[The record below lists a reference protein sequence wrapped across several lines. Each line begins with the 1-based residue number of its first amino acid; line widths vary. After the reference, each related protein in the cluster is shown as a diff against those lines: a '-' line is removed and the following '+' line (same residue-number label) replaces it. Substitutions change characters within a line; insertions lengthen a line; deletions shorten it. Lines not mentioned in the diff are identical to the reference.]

1 MKDNKFVNAMRSLA
15 LQAIMAAKQGH
26 TGMAMSAAPIN
37 YAIYTKD
44 MHIVAEDPKWINRDR
59 FVLSAGHGSMSLY
72 SVLHFAGLISLEEIK
87 KHRQG
92 STITPGHPEYGPKNF
107 VDATTGPLGQGIA
120 NGVGMAIAEKYIENQ
135 FPQLPGIINHN
146 TFVVCGDGDLQEGIS
161 YESMS
166 IAGKLG
172 LNKLII
178 LHDSNSYQL
187 DSAVSE
193 VNTED
198 IRKRVL
204 SMKWDY
210 RTTSNDPEQIHA
222 AVLRAKKSMKPSFI
236 EVKTIIGEGTTHQAD
251 NSAHGCAVNEKEIAN
266 ADKYFDMNYDNWNF
280 PKEIYYHFGQKVL
293 NRGRIAYKKWNAKL
307 DEFKATE
314 PEAVKRLLGWFE
326 RDFSDFSN
334 ILNTDNIAHDKATR
348 DYTKNFFDQLN
359 AAKAKEVITL
369 SADLAGSTK
378 VKIGSDS
385 FNQDNTKSHVNLGI
399 REFAIAGIQ
408 NGVMLHGGLFPVAS
422 TFLVFADYMKS
433 AIRIGAL
440 NNLPSTYIF
449 SHDTYMVGADGPTHQ
464 PYDQIPMLRA
474 IANVVIFR
482 PADEVEEKQAFIEAV
497 KSKGETHVIVTC
509 RQPIPSSYN
518 TNAKGTK
525 RGGYIVKNVENADFT
540 IVANGSD
547 LELAHELA
555 KSFKDYKIKVVSVP
569 SLKTFLKQDGE
580 YISKTISSSKGVIAI
595 ECSSDYM
602 WYKLGLYN
610 KNGFMHQGAFTFGES
625 KDGLEIYREAGFEV
639 EHLITRIKNELL

>member
-37 YAIYTKD
+37 YAIYSKD

-72 SVLHFAGLISLEEIK
+72 SVLHFAGLISLDEIK

-92 STITPGHPEYGPKNF
+92 SLITPGHPEYGNKNF
-107 VDATTGPLGQGIA
+107 IDATTGPLGQGIA
-120 NGVGMAIAEKYIENQ
+120 NGVGMAIAEKYLEKQ
-135 FPQLPGIINHN
+135 FPELPGIINHN

-161 YESMS
+161 YESMN
-166 IAGKLG
+166 IAGKLK
-172 LNKLII
+172 LNKLIV

-193 VNTED
+193 VNIEN

-204 SMKWDY
+204 AMNWDY
-210 RTTSNDPEQIHA
+210 RTTSNDPDEIHI

-251 NSAHGCAVNEKEIAN
+251 NSAHGCAVNDKEIEN
-266 ADKYFDMNYDNWNF
+266 ADKYFNMNYDNWNF

-293 NRGRIAYKKWNAKL
+293 NKGRIAYKKWNDKL
-307 DEFKATE
+307 ENFKITE
-314 PEAVKRLLGWFE
+314 PEATKRLLGWFE
-326 RDFSDFSN
+326 RDFSDFNKVLSTSN
-334 ILNTDNIAHDKATR
+334 IPTNKATR
-348 DYTKNFFDQLN
+348 DYTKIFFDQLYDAN
-359 AAKAKEVITL
+359 AKEIITL
-369 SADLAGSTK
+369 SADLSGSTK

-385 FNQDNTKSHVNLGI
+385 FNQDNNKSHINLGI

-408 NGVMLHGGLFPVAS
+408 NGVMLHGGLFPIAS

-440 NNLPSTYIF
+440 NKLPSTYIF
-449 SHDTYMVGADGPTHQ
+449 SHDTYLVGADGPTHQ

-474 IANVVIFR
+474 IENVVLFR
-482 PADEVEEKQAFIEAV
+482 PADEIEEKQAFIEAV
-497 KSKGETHVIVTC
+497 ESKKDTHIIITC
-509 RQPIPSSYN
+509 RQALPSKYN
-518 TNAKGTK
+518 TSSEGTK
-525 RGGYIVKNVENADFT
+525 HGGYIVKEVNNADLT
-540 IVANGSD
+540 IVANGSE
-547 LELAHELA
+547 LELAHEIA
-555 KSFKDYKIKVVSVP
+555 NSFTEYKIKIVSVP
-569 SLKTFLKQDGE
+569 SLKTFLEQDSE
-580 YISKTISSSKGVIAI
+580 YISKTIASSKGVIAL

-602 WYKLGLYN
+602 WYKLYLYN
-610 KNGFMHQGAFTFGES
+610 KNGFMHQGAFTFGDS
-625 KDGLEIYREAGFEV
+625 KDGLEVYRDKGFNV
-639 EHLITRIKNELL
+639 KHIINRIKNELL